1 MKKVIPISKSSIGL
15 KCGDCLFFKQNR
27 KFEKPC
33 TELGV
38 KHFSVA
44 PACFSPN
51 VYKLGA
57 KNPDVILQ
65 LGLLLRDFDASDVRV
80 LMSILKQQTAFEKH
94 YGLKFGQPVYVRI
107 GDDYVSNYY
116 RAFVIGV
123 AECGD
128 SMVFLASDLAQRQRQ
143 KPAVMS
149 LFRDSLL
156 TTSQWKVIRKRLQD
170 ADKVVDPKGHFAKRI
185 QNSMVKVDYE
195 PPTIDQAPKEQR
207 ELKTKK
213 INKKHLVR
221 AADGSFEYVL

>member
-15 KCGDCLFFKQNR
+15 KCGDCLFFKQSS
-27 KFEKPC
+27 KFERPC

-38 KHFSVA
+38 KHFSIA

-65 LGLLLRDFDASDVRV
+65 LGLLLRDFDASDTRI
-80 LMSILKQQTAFEKH
+80 LMAILKQQTAFEKH
-94 YGLKFGQPVYVRI
+94 YSLKFGQPVYVRI

-128 SMVFLASDLAQRQRQ
+128 SMVFLASDLSRRQRHN
-143 KPAVMS
+143 PAVMS
-149 LFRDSLL
+149 MFRDSLL
-156 TTSQWKVIRKRLQD
+156 TIPQWKAVRKKLQD
-170 ADKVVDPKGHFAKRI
+170 AGKVIDPKSQVTKKARG
-185 QNSMVKVDYE
+185 SMIKIDYE
-195 PPTIDQAPKEQR
+195 PPTIDQAPKEHR
-207 ELKTKK
+207 ESKSKK
-213 INKKHLVR
+213 VNKKYLVR
-221 AADGSFEYVL
+221 AADGSFEYVI